1 MSLPPPTPPQEPAP
15 EDRRAQ
21 VAERTKHL
29 RSLGVAGAV
38 ATLGAFAGLAAVTH
52 TGSGSAQPAATSVD
66 PATDPAQTTQPDD
79 LLPQFDQFDLDRFG
93 QSDFF
98 DLPGSGSGG
107 IAPGASGSP
116 PSAMSGG
123 S

>member
-1 MSLPPPTPPQEPAP
+1 MSEPTTTPPQDSPP

-38 ATLGAFAGLAAVTH
+38 ATLGVFAGLAAVTH

-66 PATDPAQTTQPDD
+66 SATDPSQATRPDD
-79 LLPQFDQFDLDRFG
+79 QLPQFDRFG
-93 QSDFF
+93 QFGQGDFF
-98 DLPGSGSGG
+98 DSPGSGSGG
-107 IAPGASGSP
+107 ISPGASGSP